1 MNAPAWARAGLVLAL
16 ALAACAAP
24 VDVRPAGIVEVYTSL
39 NAYALSR
46 DTLSDDAIVTLARA
60 GLDQKILE
68 DPLGAIR
75 ELHAMA
81 LTGDRRE
88 RLYALAECCY
98 AAGERTGDASL
109 FLASAVYADLF
120 LFGGGPEPPPGGF
133 RRRFRRACDLYN
145 VGLAR
150 AFSRNGEAGE
160 EFVPVSR
167 RVTLPVGTL
176 DVQTGELPL
185 RIAGQRYDTLRPAV
199 TMQVMGFRA
208 RSVKS
213 GLGAAL
219 VALRAT
225 GTDEEERR
233 AHLAPRSTLAV
244 TAFLFIDGDLESFGP
259 APVQARME
267 FHRPTE
273 QREVTVAGREV
284 PLEFDVTAPLAWQLA
299 ESRPWDKE
307 LSRFLDPD
315 EAGVS
320 SGVFLANPY
329 EPGKIPIVFVH
340 GTASSPARWAEVL
353 NELNDDGL
361 IASRC
366 QFWVYRYAS
375 GAPILVSAS
384 GLRRGLARVVR
395 DLDPEGKDDALRH
408 MVVIGHSQGGL
419 IARLMLTDGGDRFW
433 DALSKTPIDQI
444 ELTDTERRN
453 LRSVFCFEPC
463 PTVTR
468 AVFVA
473 TPHRG
478 SYVAGNWLGTIG
490 SWLVSVPKAVAR
502 GTERLAKLAL
512 GGAEIDVEKFSTA
525 VDDMAPGSSF
535 LTVLD
540 ASPMAPGVPVH
551 SIVAVDGDG
560 PVEEGDDGVVMYSAA
575 HMPSARSE
583 VVVNSPHSCQAHPAV
598 VAEIRRI
605 LREHLAALPE
615 PAPAPAAAPVPAK

>member
-1 MNAPAWARAGLVLAL
+1 MTAPFGARIGSVLLL

-24 VDVRPAGIVEVYTSL
+24 VDVRPAGVVEVYTSL
-39 NAYALSR
+39 NGYALSR

-60 GLDQKILE
+60 GLDEKILE

-98 AAGERTGDASL
+98 MVGERTGDSSL

-120 LFGGGPEPPPGGF
+120 LFGGGPEPSPGGF

-150 AFSRNGEAGE
+150 AFSRHGEAGE
-160 EFVPVSR
+160 EFVPVAR
-167 RVTLPVGTL
+167 RVTLPVGSL
-176 DVQTGELPL
+176 EVQTGELPL

-199 TMQVMGFRA
+199 TMQVLGFRA

-219 VALRAT
+219 VALRAK

-273 QREVTVAGREV
+273 QRDVTVAGREV
-284 PLEFDVTAPLAWQLA
+284 PLEFDVTAPLAWQLD

-315 EAGVS
+315 EAGVA
-320 SGVFLANPY
+320 SGVFLADPY

-340 GTASSPARWAEVL
+340 GTASSAARWAEVL
-353 NELNDDGL
+353 NELRDDGL
-361 IASRC
+361 VASRC
-366 QFWVYRYAS
+366 QFWFYKYAS

-384 GLRRGLARVVR
+384 GLRRGLARVVK

-419 IARLMLTDGGDRFW
+419 LARLMLTESGDRFW
-433 DALSKTPIDQI
+433 DDLSKTPFRDVK
-444 ELTDTERRN
+444 LTDSERKYMQH
-453 LRSVFCFEPC
+453 VFFFKRC
-463 PTVTR
+463 PTVAR

-473 TPHRG
+473 TPQRG
-478 SYVAGNWLGTIG
+478 SYVAGNWLGAIG
-490 SWLVSVPKAVAR
+490 AWLVSMPKALAR
-502 GTERLAKLAL
+502 GAGKLTHL
-512 GGAEIDVEKFSTA
+512 GLRSAEIDAEKFSTA

-535 LTVLD
+535 LAALD
-540 ASPMAPGVPVH
+540 ESPIAPDVPMH

-575 HMPSARSE
+575 HLSAAKSE
-583 VVVNSPHSCQAHPAV
+583 VVVRSPHSCQGHPAV

-605 LREHLAALPE
+605 LREHLAALPA
-615 PAPAPAAAPVPAK
+615 PAPAPAPVLAK